1 MKLSFHS
8 TVIHGAALGRTL
20 GFPTANLE
28 KGPEGLG
35 FGVYAVRV
43 KLAQG
48 EFLGAANWGP
58 KPSLGSLE
66 PVFEVH
72 VLDFSGD
79 LYGQNMEIFV
89 LEKIRA
95 VQKFVSLDELKAQ
108 IARDLEAVRKMQ
120 V

>member
-1 MKLSFHS
+1 MNLSFHS
-8 TVIHGAALGRTL
+8 TVVYGAQLGRML

-28 KGPEGLG
+28 KGPEGLE
-35 FGVYAVRV
+35 FGVYAVQV
-43 KLAQG
+43 KIQEG
-48 EFLGAANWGP
+48 IFLGAANWGP
-58 KPSLGSLE
+58 KPSAGLLE

-79 LYGQNMEIFV
+79 LYGQELEIFV
-89 LEKIRA
+89 LEKIRE
-95 VQKFVSLDELKAQ
+95 VQKFTSLDELKAQ